1 MKKKDQ
7 FDTKK
12 IVNKYSSSFFFG
24 LIFGLVL
31 GIMFSIIDSL
41 IFLAAEEWMTEFLDR
56 SIHNRNVIGLL
67 EGTISSSIA
76 FLIAS
81 FIEKKLYSKKI
92 NIIKHPFIDFLGII
106 LGGLIVVCFYYL
118 FSLLKNRN

>member
-7 FDTKK
+7 LDTKK
-12 IVNKYSSSFFFG
+12 IVNKYSSSFYFG

-81 FIEKKLYSKKI
+81 FIEKKL
-92 NIIKHPFIDFLGII
+92 
-106 LGGLIVVCFYYL
+106 
-118 FSLLKNRN
+118 